1 MEKQMGVE
9 GMRCWGTDTSVLQR
23 PWQLEAGAHT
33 PALTLPCHRAAR
45 STQCKSQIPGQ
56 TPSALQLPEPNSEPS
71 GWPK

>member
-9 GMRCWGTDTSVLQR
+9 GMQCWGTDINVLQR
-23 PWQLEAGAHT
+23 PWQLEAGAHA
-33 PALTLPCHRAAR
+33 PALTLLCYRAAR

-56 TPSALQLPEPNSEPS
+56 TPIELQLPEPNSKPS